1 LSIQG
6 ITLAAIEK
14 LWGRVGVLMVISCD
28 AKMIRPATQID
39 YVGGNE
45 RGAAGENAVCAL
57 DLLVKSMWKNFP
69 VWDGGQN

>member
-1 LSIQG
+1 
-6 ITLAAIEK
+6 
-14 LWGRVGVLMVISCD
+14 MVISCD

-45 RGAAGENAVCAL
+45 RGAAGENAVRAL
-57 DLLVKSMWKNFP
+57 DLLVKSMWKIFP